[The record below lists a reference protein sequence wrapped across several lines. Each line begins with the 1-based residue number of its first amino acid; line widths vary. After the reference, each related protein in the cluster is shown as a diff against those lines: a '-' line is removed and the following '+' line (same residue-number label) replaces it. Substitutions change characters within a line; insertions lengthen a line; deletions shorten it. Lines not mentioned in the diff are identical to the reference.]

1 MLLKNP
7 ENGIVKFY
15 EFNQIYVK
23 KYSLYYSYTR
33 TKDPFCIQYYG
44 TTVDFS
50 TPPTTLESI
59 ACHRARGDARQER
72 RRRCDS
78 LSIFLHPPY
87 IPLAQTG
94 IPPGAQHRSISI
106 TSLARW
112 LYHRV
117 VRAQKSMALHLSR
130 EITLVGPRGGER
142 ALNSISRL
150 SSAIDF

>member
-87 IPLAQTG
+87 ILSRKREYRRGRNIARYQSR
-94 IPPGAQHRSISI
+94 RSHAGYIIGWCGHKS
-106 TSLARW
+106 RW
-112 LYHRV
+112 LSIC
-117 VRAQKSMALHLSR
+117 RAR
-130 EITLVGPRGGER
+130 
-142 ALNSISRL
+142 
-150 SSAIDF
+150 